1 MDTDNTTDIVVVIPC
16 FNEELTIG
24 KVISDFRRQLPQ
36 ARIVVIDNNCT
47 DRTAAI
53 AVERGATVLP
63 EPRQGKGYA
72 VETIFH
78 AIRADLYVMVD
89 GDDTYDAESVHRL
102 IEPVLQRRADMAVAT
117 RLAQYTQTSFRN
129 LHVFGNRLVRFFI
142 NRIMGSDLQDIL
154 SGYRAFNAT
163 IAETIPVVSS
173 GFEIETEITL
183 QSLYYHRKIVE
194 IALPYRGRPQGS
206 ASKLSTFRDGFRV
219 LWKLFSLFRSLK
231 PLTFFGGAGLVF
243 AAIGILCGLVPIH
256 DYLTHPNHIVTH
268 VPLAILAASLMIL
281 AFQLFVL
288 GLLLHAINWRFRELH
303 NVLTRPNRRR

>member
-16 FNEELTIG
+16 FNEEPTIG
-24 KVISDFRRQLPQ
+24 KVITDFHRQLPR

-53 AVERGATVLP
+53 AVEQGATVLT

-78 AIRADLYVMVD
+78 SIRAELYVMVD

-102 IEPVLQRRADMAVAT
+102 IEPVLLRKADMAVAT
-117 RLAQYTQTSFRN
+117 RLSQYSQTSFRN

-142 NRIMGSDLQDIL
+142 NKIMGSDLQDIL
-154 SGYRAFNAT
+154 SGYRAFNAL
-163 IAETIPVVSS
+163 IAEIIPVVSS

-194 IALPYRGRPQGS
+194 VALPYRGRPEGS

-231 PLTFFGGAGLVF
+231 PLTFFGGAGLIV
-243 AAIGILCGLVPIH
+243 AGIGILGGLVPIH

-281 AFQLFVL
+281 AFQLFIL